1 MRRAPWWA
9 VVAVAVAVGVTVAGN
24 FATGFRGRREPATTT
39 VPPPPLAVQVRSS
52 ALVVVGRVASVARV
66 GQVRD
71 PGVVARL
78 VPERVVAGRD
88 PGGALTVSDR
98 GFAVSWQEG
107 ERGVY
112 FLRPGGEAGAAY
124 RVAWRYLY
132 RDGKLDAPFTL
143 AEVVAAAR

>member
-9 VVAVAVAVGVTVAGN
+9 VAAVAALVGVTVAGN
-24 FATGFRGRREPATTT
+24 FATGFRGRREPTTTT
-39 VPPPPLAVQVRSS
+39 VAALPLAAQVRAS
-52 ALVVVGRVASVARV
+52 ALVIVGRVASVARV

-71 PGVVARL
+71 PGVVARV
-78 VPERVVAGRD
+78 VPERVVAGPD
-88 PGGALTVSDR
+88 PGGPVTVSDR

-112 FLRPGGEAGAAY
+112 FLRPGGEAGASY

-143 AEVVAAAR
+143 AEVVAAAS